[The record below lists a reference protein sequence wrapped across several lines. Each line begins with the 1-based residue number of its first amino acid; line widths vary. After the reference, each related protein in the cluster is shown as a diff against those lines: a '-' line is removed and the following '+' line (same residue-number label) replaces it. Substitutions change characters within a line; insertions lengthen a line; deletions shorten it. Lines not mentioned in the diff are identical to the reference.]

1 MSLMKRME
9 DGFVLQP
16 RMTQIMDR
24 LFDDS
29 LNQMKTRGGFVP
41 PVDVLEDEKQYE
53 IHVAVP
59 GVKKEDFQI
68 EFQRNQLSVAG
79 ERKEIKKTETTKLHR
94 VESFQ
99 GKFRRVFTIPENVDQ
114 SKIEASYEDGMLK
127 VVMPKDEAAN
137 QKTSIS
143 VK

>member
-41 PVDVLEDEKQYE
+41 QVDVLEDEKQYE

-68 EFQRNQLSVAG
+68 EFQRNQLIVAG

>member
-1 MSLMKRME
+1 MSLMKRVE

-16 RMTQIMDR
+16 RMSQIMDR

-29 LNQMKTRGGFVP
+29 VNQMRTRGGFVP
-41 PVDVLEDEKQYE
+41 QVDVLEDEKQYE

-68 EFQRNQLSVAG
+68 EFHRNQLSVAG

-114 SKIEASYEDGMLK
+114 TRIEASYEDGMLK
-127 VVMPKDEAAN
+127 VIMPKDEAAN
-137 QKTSIS
+137 KKTSIS